1 MAVLAAGMTL
11 TACSVDDNP
20 AVETDI
26 PGEPPSGGRNV
37 IDLST
42 ITGDILL
49 NDGDVITGKLAG
61 AYKISIADGATV
73 TLDGVNINGD
83 GACNRNT
90 PWAGITC
97 LGSATIVLSGENLVK
112 PFFVDHPAIQA
123 AHNATGEG
131 DEYTLTITG
140 EGSLTADGSEYSGVG
155 IGGGHKIACGNICI
169 SGGTVT
175 ALGGFCAAA
184 IGGGMDT
191 TCGNITITGGTVTAT
206 ASYDGAAGIGS
217 GYVHDGSGSCGDI
230 TITGPAIVTA
240 TGGEGSAGIGSGYVD
255 YGSNSCGDIIITGP
269 AIITATGGYDWA
281 GGAGI
286 GCGYAGDGSNS
297 CGDITITGGDVTATG
312 GNKASGIGCG
322 ESCGKNSCGN
332 IRIEKRDD
340 FKRVVAIMGP
350 GAKYPIGI
358 SINEYYND
366 IGYIYFGNVLINN
379 IRHFIVVRDKVF
391 YFNLQFLQTT
401 TILGDEDE
409 SRYKDNTWT
418 LIPKEEEED

>member
-1 MAVLAAGMTL
+1 MAVLAMGMTL

-20 AVETDI
+20 AVEDI
-26 PGEPPSGGRNV
+26 PGEPAVGGGQNV

-42 ITGDILL
+42 ITDDILL
-49 NDGDVITGKLAG
+49 NNGDVITGKLAG

-112 PFFVDHPAIQA
+112 QFLSGYPAIQA

-140 EGSLTADGSEYSGVG
+140 EGSLTADGSEHSGVG

-175 ALGGFCAAA
+175 ALGGFYAAA
-184 IGGGMDT
+184 IGGGVDT
-191 TCGNITITGGTVTAT
+191 TCGNISITGGTVTAT

-230 TITGPAIVTA
+230 IISGSAIVTA
-240 TGGEGSAGIGSGYVD
+240 TGGGNSAGIGSGRSY
-255 YGSNSCGDIIITGP
+255 YESTNACGNISISGACTVI
-269 AIITATGGYDWA
+269 ATGGRH
-281 GGAGI
+281 GAGI
-286 GCGYAGDGSNS
+286 GCGEFGS
-297 CGDITITGGDVTATG
+297 CGNITITGGDVTATG
-312 GNKASGIGCG
+312 GDCAAGIGWG
-322 ESCGKNSCGN
+322 KNEVTNNSSCGV
-332 IRIEKRDD
+332 IRIEKGDD
-340 FKRVVAIMGP
+340 FTRVIAIKGL
-350 GAKYPIGI
+350 GATHPIGV
-358 SINEYYND
+358 SGYEYYCNIGEIY
-366 IGYIYFGNVLINN
+366 IGYSVIYDLLGYHSVENEDLGSLYVTIS
-379 IRHFIVVRDKVF
+379 
-391 YFNLQFLQTT
+391 T
-401 TILGDEDE
+401 TILGDEE
-409 SRYKDNTWT
+409 GSKYKDNTWT
-418 LIPKEEEED
+418 ITPREYWY